1 MMIAFRN
8 EILLSI
14 IVLIL
19 LFFVLLIT
27 KRVIKKFAKL
37 KSINADRRKLIRNLS
52 NLLHYLIAGTAL
64 VIIWGVELKQ
74 FSVFI
79 SSVLAVLGIA
89 FFAQWSILS
98 NLTASII
105 LFFSHPVRIGDR
117 IRVLDKD
124 FDWTGE
130 VKDITGFYLFMVT
143 DRGENITLPTS
154 LVIQKGIQIMNK
166 YPEKQIDHKEEV

>member
-1 MMIAFRN
+1 MILVYRD
-8 EILLSI
+8 EILLTVI
-14 IVLIL
+14 IVVL

-27 KRVIKKFAKL
+27 KQVIKKF
-37 KSINADRRKLIRNLS
+37 SILRAINPNRRKLIRNLS
-52 NLLHYLIAGTAL
+52 YLFHYLIAGIAL
-64 VIIWGVELKQ
+64 VVVWGVKFEE

-79 SSVLAVLGIA
+79 SSILAVIGVA

-130 VKDITGFYLFMVT
+130 VKDITGFYLFMIT
-143 DRGENITLPTS
+143 DTGENITLPTS
-154 LVIQKGIQIMNK
+154 LVIQKGIQIMSK
-166 YPEKQIDHKEEV
+166 LPEGQIDDKEEV

>member
-1 MMIAFRN
+1 MIVYRD

-52 NLLHYLIAGTAL
+52 YLIHYLIAGIAL
-64 VIIWGVELKQ
+64 VIIWGVEFKQ
-74 FSVFI
+74 FSVFM

-130 VKDITGFYLFMVT
+130 VQDITGFYLFMVT

>member
-1 MMIAFRN
+1 VYKD
-8 EILLSI
+8 EILLTV
-14 IVLIL
+14 IVLVL
-19 LFFVLLIT
+19 LIFILLIT
-27 KRVIKKFAKL
+27 KQVIKKFAIL
-37 KSINADRRKLIRNLS
+37 RSINPNRRKLIRNLS
-52 NLLHYLIAGTAL
+52 YLFHYLIAGTSL
-64 VIIWGVELKQ
+64 VIIWGVKFEE

-79 SSVLAVLGIA
+79 SSVLAVIGIA

-143 DRGENITLPTS
+143 DMGENITLPTS

-166 YPEKQIDHKEEV
+166 FPEEEDNPKEEI

>member
-1 MMIAFRN
+1 MIAFRN

-117 IRVLDKD
+117 IRILDKD

-166 YPEKQIDHKEEV
+166 YPEKQIEHKEEV

>member
-1 MMIAFRN
+1 M
-8 EILLSI
+8 
-14 IVLIL
+14 
-19 LFFVLLIT
+19 
-27 KRVIKKFAKL
+27 
-37 KSINADRRKLIRNLS
+37 IRNLT
-52 NLLHYLIAGTAL
+52 NLVHYLIAGTAL

-130 VKDITGFYLFMVT
+130 VKDITGFYLFMIT
-143 DRGENITLPTS
+143 DHGENITLPTS
-154 LVIQKGIQIMNK
+154 MVIQKGIQIMNK
-166 YPEKQIDHKEEV
+166 RKEEQIDHKEEV

>member
-1 MMIAFRN
+1 MITYRN
-8 EILLSI
+8 EVLFSI

-19 LFFVLLIT
+19 LFFVLLLT
-27 KRVIKKFAKL
+27 KRVIKKFARL
-37 KSINADRRKLIRNLS
+37 KSINPNRRKLIRNLS
-52 NLLHYLIAGTAL
+52 YLFHYLIAGIAMI
-64 VIIWGVELKQ
+64 IIWGVEFKQ
-74 FSVFI
+74 INVFI

-105 LFFSHPVRIGDR
+105 LFFNHPVRIGDR

-124 FDWTGE
+124 FNWTGE
-130 VKDITGFYLFMVT
+130 VQDITGFYLFMIT

-166 YPEKQIDHKEEV
+166 HPEKQIDYKKEV

>member
-1 MMIAFRN
+1 M
-8 EILLSI
+8 
-14 IVLIL
+14 
-19 LFFVLLIT
+19 
-27 KRVIKKFAKL
+27 
-37 KSINADRRKLIRNLS
+37 IRNLT
-52 NLLHYLIAGTAL
+52 NLVHYLIAGTAL

-130 VKDITGFYLFMVT
+130 VKDITGFYLFMIT
-143 DRGENITLPTS
+143 DHGENITLPTS
-154 LVIQKGIQIMNK
+154 MVIQKGIQIMNK
-166 YPEKQIDHKEEV
+166 RIEEQIDHKEEV